1 MSNAGSK
8 LADLMEPSW
17 REVLADEFAQPYMR
31 QLEQFVAAERAAN
44 EIYPP
49 ADQVFAAF
57 HATPW
62 NQVRVLLLGQ
72 DPYHGEGEAHGLC
85 FSVPPGVKIP
95 PSLRNML
102 KELKDDIG
110 CEPPSHGNLMH
121 WAKQGMLLINSVL
134 TVRKDEAAS
143 HKGQGWETFTD
154 AVIRRVSERP
164 ESMGPVVFVLWGG
177 FAKKK
182 AALIDKQRHTVIE
195 SAHPSPLSQ
204 KGFFG
209 TKPYST
215 INAALEAAG
224 QPAID
229 WAIPG

>member
-1 MSNAGSK
+1 
-8 LADLMEPSW
+8 
-17 REVLADEFAQPYMR
+17 REVLANEFAQPYM
-31 QLEQFVAAERAAN
+31 QKLDAYVSAERAAHAV
-44 EIYPP
+44 YPP

-62 NQVRVLLLGQ
+62 KDVRVLLLGQ

-85 FSVPPGVKIP
+85 FSVPHGVAVP

-110 CEPPSHGNLMH
+110 CDAPGHGNLMH
-121 WAKQGMLLINSVL
+121 WAKQGMLLLNSVL
-134 TVRKDEAAS
+134 TVRANEAAS

-154 AVIRRVSERP
+154 AVISRLSERP
-164 ESMGPVVFVLWGG
+164 ERMVFVLWGG
-177 FAKKK
+177 FARKKK
-182 AALIDKQRHTVIE
+182 SLIDDTRHAVIE

-209 TKPYST
+209 TRPYSA
-215 INAALEAAG
+215 INAALTAAG
-224 QPAID
+224 QKPID
-229 WAIPG
+229 WTLPA